1 MIEGKD
7 FMPFSYEL
15 SVYKDYSPN
24 NNSNTN
30 SNTKEVNKNDKHEI
44 DFKPFSKK
52 KVTVPEHTDDTEKY
66 LEIEKFGNTS
76 SDAAANM
83 FMFIAIALLVI
94 GIMFF
99 IRYIELL
106 AGGCPITVFEL
117 FVGRCGKRI

>member
-1 MIEGKD
+1 MTEEKD
-7 FMPFSYEL
+7 FMPFSNEL
-15 SVYKDYSPN
+15 SVYKEYSPN
-24 NNSNTN
+24 NNS
-30 SNTKEVNKNDKHEI
+30 SVKEVKNKNHKI
-44 DFKPFSKK
+44 DYVPFSKK
-52 KVTVPEHTDDTEKY
+52 KVTLPEHSDDTDRY

-83 FMFIAIALLVI
+83 FMFIIIALIVI

-106 AGGCPITVFEL
+106 AGGCPITIFEL